1 MVLRGRGVGSSRLEG
16 QHRPPRVRTL
26 KACSFRLF
34 IVDFRVMDVEG
45 LLARHEGKT
54 LEFKRDASSSG
65 PILRTLSA
73 FSNTAGGVLIL
84 GVRDR
89 TRDIVGIDDP
99 LAVEE
104 QVMNIAADGIR
115 PQVLP
120 EVEIVSFRK
129 RTLVVVTVFPGPV
142 RPYYVASLGREQG
155 TFVRVGSSNRRAS
168 SEILA
173 ELARTAKNIGFD
185 EEPMSDATRH
195 DLDLEIVRARFAD
208 RRARFADRRKLGPED
223 LGSLNLL
230 VRHGRK
236 EVPTVGGIILFGRDR
251 LRRFP
256 DARIRL
262 ARFSGTDRTS
272 IVDRLDADTDPIAA
286 IEEALAF
293 LRRSTT
299 MGMTVEGARRR
310 DVPQFP
316 PVALREAII
325 NAVVHADYSQA
336 GGPIRVAVFDDRV
349 EFENPGLLPF
359 GMTIEEM
366 QQGVSKLRNRVIG
379 RVFHELGL
387 IEQWGSGIRRM
398 TRACDEMGLPAPVF
412 EEFGTCFRVTLSCV
426 RRSTR
431 SERTGMSGR
440 VLDLLADG
448 ESRSTAA
455 IAAALGV
462 TSRTVRT
469 HLKRLVDDGR
479 VVEIG
484 QGATDPRR
492 VYRQAH

>member
-1 MVLRGRGVGSSRLEG
+1 
-16 QHRPPRVRTL
+16 
-26 KACSFRLF
+26 
-34 IVDFRVMDVEG
+34 MDVEE

-65 PILRTLSA
+65 PILRTLSG

-89 TRDIVGIDDP
+89 TREVVGIDDP

-129 RTLVVVTVFPGPV
+129 TTLVVVTVFPGPV
-142 RPYYVASLGREQG
+142 RPYFVASLGREKG

-173 ELARTAKNIGFD
+173 ELVRTAKNIGFD
-185 EEPMSDATRH
+185 EEPLSDATRN
-195 DLDLEIVRARFAD
+195 DLDLEIARS
-208 RRARFADRRKLGPED
+208 RFADRRKLQPED
-223 LGSLNLL
+223 LTSLNLL
-230 VRHGRK
+230 VRHGGK
-236 EVPTVGGIILFGRDR
+236 EVPTVGGMILFGRER

-262 ARFSGTDRTS
+262 ARFSGTDRAS
-272 IVDRLDADTDPIAA
+272 ITDRLDADSDPIAA

-299 MGMTVEGARRR
+299 MGMKVEGARRR

-336 GGPIRVAVFDDRV
+336 GSPIRVAVFDDRI
-349 EFENPGLLPF
+349 EIENPGLLPF

-366 QQGVSKLRNRVIG
+366 QLGVSKLRNRVIG

-387 IEQWGSGIRRM
+387 IEQWGSGVRRM
-398 TRACDEMGLPAPVF
+398 TQACEDMGLPAPVF
-412 EEFGTCFRVTLSCV
+412 EEFGTCFRVTLSGV
-426 RRSTR
+426 QRSRR
-431 SERTGMSGR
+431 SERTGMAGR
-440 VLDLLADG
+440 ILDLLADG
-448 ESRSTAA
+448 ESRSTGAVA
-455 IAAALGV
+455 DALGV

-484 QGATDPRR
+484 QGTTDPRR
-492 VYRQAH
+492 VYRRAR